1 MDRAKTAVYLLGLFG
16 VVTLGQAVGWASI
29 VGFKPQ
35 LSLFVAGGLLI
46 GGVAARSAYR
56 GCYEE
61 FTVFRQRETLFWAVV
76 VGVAIYLVGVVAQ
89 FA

>member
-1 MDRAKTAVYLLGLFG
+1 MDRAKAAVYLLGLFG
-16 VVTLGQAVGWASI
+16 VVTLGQAAGLASMA
-29 VGFKPQ
+29 GLEPQ
-35 LSLFVAGGLLI
+35 LSLFVVGGLVI
-46 GGVAARSAYR
+46 GGVAGRSAYR

-61 FTVFRQRETLFWAVV
+61 FAVFRRRETLFWAVV